1 MIKKV
6 IEYLGKAIRSNTG
19 ISSLS
24 LVVVI
29 MGVMSIILLLVICV
43 CMLVE
48 VFSTHTISTS
58 LDGYAAI
65 IGAIAGLV
73 VSVGIPKAINNY
85 GENKYNN
92 DYNKEE

>member
-73 VSVGIPKAINNY
+73 VAVGIPKAINNY